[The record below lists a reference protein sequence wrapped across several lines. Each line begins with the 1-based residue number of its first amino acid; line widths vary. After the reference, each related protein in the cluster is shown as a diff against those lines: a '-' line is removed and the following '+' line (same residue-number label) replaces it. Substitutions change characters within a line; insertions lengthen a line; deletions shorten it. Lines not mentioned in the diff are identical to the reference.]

1 MELESPDGG
10 DKGVDAVSWLAHLG
24 GVGGLHGGQLWHWL
38 TALDLFHVV
47 LSLAGRQTGEWDWLD
62 GHLGALGLAGWTALG
77 DWDLGEAHLA
87 WALHGQV
94 PEDGATASGSLVSL
108 GNLGWLDH
116 DLGAHLSLLLELRH
130 EVGWDGGGGGGWD
143 HPGSNLQLWLGHDAL
158 GSGSLGDDWLHEV
171 AAQAGQ
177 LVVQLDGWDDLN
189 LLAIG
194 PDLIEVEPWGLEDDD
209 TVGGLLDGGD
219 WLARNALDDGWLASG
234 DLDWPVIDEDLGA
247 DWVDLKFVLL
257 QVNNGFKLVAISNW
271 HGKDTEPVE
280 VGDISGEDE
289 AFLGHGRID
298 VIRLTVELGHVDLA
312 MWIPGHGTCLSG
324 EDGAR
329 DKLVGGKPD
338 VVPDG

>member
-38 TALDLFHVV
+38 AALDLGHVV
-47 LSLAGRQTGEWDWLD
+47 LSLAAQRQTGEWDWLD

-130 EVGWDGGGGGGWD
+130 EVGWDGGGDGGGGGGWD
-143 HPGSNLQLWLGHDAL
+143 HPGSNLQLWLGQDAL
-158 GSGSLGDDWLHEV
+158 GSDSLGDDWLHEV
-171 AAQAGQ
+171 AAQATQ
-177 LVVQLDGWDDLN
+177 LVLQLDGWDDLN

-194 PDLIEVEPWGLEDDD
+194 PDLLEVEPWGLEDDD
-209 TVGGLLDGGD
+209 TVGGLLEGGD
-219 WLARNALDDGWLASG
+219 WLAGNVLDDDWLASG
-234 DLDWPVIDEDLGA
+234 DASDWPVID
-247 DWVDLKFVLL
+247 
-257 QVNNGFKLVAISNW
+257 
-271 HGKDTEPVE
+271 
-280 VGDISGEDE
+280 
-289 AFLGHGRID
+289 
-298 VIRLTVELGHVDLA
+298 
-312 MWIPGHGTCLSG
+312 
-324 EDGAR
+324 
-329 DKLVGGKPD
+329 
-338 VVPDG
+338 